1 MAVTS
6 ILTLPGQ
13 PTAGSSRLVPLNGDG
28 FTSPKSLYEVQ
39 VTLTGDATGNQNTI
53 TINLDPR
60 YVSLIARIE
69 MVNLGGSTQVE
80 FQLTQR
86 LVGSGINSS
95 LVGLTVVNTTS
106 NFSPCSA
113 FWDPPGLLPIDQ
125 LTCLVANVD
134 TVVNVLNAWIYNYDI
149 NALNTVP
156 IDILLRSLPRTSN
169 ASVQF

>member
-6 ILTLPGQ
+6 IVALPAQ
-13 PTAGSSRLVPLNGDG
+13 PAAGSSRLVPLNGNG

-60 YVSLIARIE
+60 YVSLIARME
-69 MVNLGGSTQVE
+69 MVNLGASAQVE
-80 FQLTQR
+80 YQLTQR
-86 LVGSGINSS
+86 LVGSGITSS
-95 LVGLTVVNTTS
+95 QVGLTVVNTTS
-106 NFSPCSA
+106 NLSPCSA
-113 FWDPPGLLPIDQ
+113 YWDPPGLLPIDQ

-134 TVVNVLNAWIYNYDI
+134 TIVNVLSVWIYNYDI

-156 IDILLRSLPRTSN
+156 IHILLRSLPRTSG
-169 ASVQF
+169 STVQF